1 MAIPAPTEIPKGR
14 SHMRLK
20 VAPGSRCTDPKIPR
34 RLAAP
39 ERPAR
44 PQQRPPSHTTEATE
58 KETPPNRIPEETRQG
73 EHMRPIATLILAL
86 ALSAAS
92 QSAVAQSDLIDGQVM
107 KVDQSAGKI
116 TIKHGPAKR
125 LGMESGMTMVYKAQD
140 PTLLKAVKAG
150 NKIKFDAE
158 QVNGQYTVT
167 KIEMAK

>member
-1 MAIPAPTEIPKGR
+1 
-14 SHMRLK
+14 
-20 VAPGSRCTDPKIPR
+20 
-34 RLAAP
+34 
-39 ERPAR
+39 
-44 PQQRPPSHTTEATE
+44 
-58 KETPPNRIPEETRQG
+58 
-73 EHMRPIATLILAL
+73 MRPIATLILAL

-167 KIEMAK
+167 KIEMAR